1 MKKMAFLFFLMA
13 LYPSCAQEFIH
24 GKIVQSNSLE
34 PLPFATVLLGKSGTI
49 SDENGKFSV
58 KSNPKEGFIQVSYV
72 GYKTQR
78 VSLAV
83 LKKDPVVEM
92 EPSSQELLTE
102 VKISNG
108 ADAIIRQV
116 IEKYPTNYSAK
127 PYSVIGTQWEDSRV
141 GSKTNYYLEATLRG
155 IILSTRQRQK
165 HQIEIL
171 DLKWIE
177 KDSMR
182 KGEYML
188 WSGTGKLIEYFDL
201 ARMGREIFDSTQQKK
216 FKFIVED
223 SYWNEEPC
231 FKITCFRKN
240 ATEFYAE
247 SIFYVLK
254 STYAIPAYQYNQGK
268 KSNNPG
274 EAMVTYQQLNQRWYL
289 NEIKTVQ
296 QNRVDQ
302 STLSVSFK
310 TTSLDTNAR
319 FDMEY
324 GRTIQG
330 KDVML
335 LSRQLRFYKNNPH
348 SKSPFAMD
356 SIPPIQTN
364 RLKLFFYQRMRLLVG
379 LGSPGFKYSEHIF
392 QERIQSN
399 DLQIDQAFQ
408 SKIPST
414 FPILFYFGSRIKLN
428 GPWHFEIENSQNF
441 KLGGT
446 IYSSLALGP
455 SVEFSKKTLSRP
467 KGLFLNARFGSL
479 AELNPIGEIILN
491 SSQMSLLNFKANTTK
506 TYLQYSKTFLGIGIG
521 AFGELNRR
529 RKIGLEFRF
538 NWALSEK
545 RFARLEDPT
554 RISFFKKDYK
564 IPLGTIEK
572 GYPQAFQ
579 IILKIM

>member
-1 MKKMAFLFFLMA
+1 MRKVAFIFFLLI
-13 LYPSCAQEFIH
+13 LYPSCAQEFIQ
-24 GKIVQSNSLE
+24 GKIVQLNSLE

-49 SDENGKFSV
+49 SDEKGYFSI
-58 KSNPKEGFIQVSYV
+58 KSNEKEVFLQVSYV
-72 GYKTQR
+72 GYKPQNI
-78 VSLAV
+78 SIAAF
-83 LKKDPVVEM
+83 KKDPIVEM
-92 EPSSQELLTE
+92 EPSSQELLAE

-108 ADAIIRQV
+108 ADDIMRQV
-116 IEKYPTNYSAK
+116 IKNYPTNYSDK

-155 IILSTRQRQK
+155 IILSTQQKQK

-188 WSGTGKLIEYFDL
+188 WAGTGKLIEYFDL
-201 ARMGREIFDSTQQKK
+201 ARLGREIFDSTQQKK

-223 SYWNEEPC
+223 SYWKEEPC

-240 ATEFYAE
+240 ANEFYAE

-254 STYAIPAYQYNQGK
+254 TTYAIPAYQYKQGV
-268 KSNNPG
+268 KSKNPG
-274 EAMVTYQQLNQRWYL
+274 EAMVTYQQLNQKWYL
-289 NEIKTVQ
+289 NEIKTIQ
-296 QNRVDQ
+296 QNSVDQ

-310 TTSLDTNAR
+310 STSLDTNAR

-324 GRTIQG
+324 GRAIQG

-335 LSRQLRFYKNNPH
+335 LSKQLRFYKNNLH
-348 SKSPFAMD
+348 SKSPFAED
-356 SIPPIQTN
+356 SLPTIQTN
-364 RLKLFFYQRMRLLVG
+364 RLKIFFYQRIRLLFG
-379 LGSPGFKYSEHIF
+379 LTSPGFKFSEHVF

-414 FPILFYFGSRIKLN
+414 FPFLFYFGSRIKLN
-428 GPWHFEIENSQNF
+428 GPWHFEIENSQNL

-455 SVEFSKKTLSRP
+455 SVEFSNKSLSRP
-467 KGLFLNARFGSL
+467 MGLFLNARFGSM

-506 TYLQYSKTFLGIGIG
+506 TYLQYSKTFLGVGIG
-521 AFGELNRR
+521 SFLELNRR

-564 IPLGTIEK
+564 IPLSTIEK
-572 GYPQAFQ
+572 GFPQAFN
-579 IILKIM
+579 IIVKIM